1 MTLSDTI
8 TMPRVTPAE
17 YLTREEQ
24 AAEKSEYEDGAII
37 PMPGG
42 TLPHNRIKVNLVTML
57 DALLEALDFEV
68 FNSDMR
74 IRTPDATSYYYP
86 DVCVVAGEPVIDA
99 ETETATLTN
108 PCLVVEV
115 LSRTTAQR
123 DQGSKFERYKTIPT
137 LREYLLVDQY
147 RVQVVQW
154 VRPPQGEMWHAT
166 TYTRLDEHIALQS
179 VPVQLPLQRIYRRVT
194 FARLEEPQP

>member
-1 MTLSDTI
+1 MTLSDT
-8 TMPRVTPAE
+8 TTLPRITPAE

-24 AAEKSEYEDGAII
+24 AAEKSEYEDGVII

-42 TLPHNRIKVNLVTML
+42 TPHHNQIMLNITTLV
-57 DALLEALDFEV
+57 DVAIGEQDFV
-68 FNSDMR
+68 VCNSETR
-74 IRTPDATSYYYP
+74 IRTPDAMNYYYP
-86 DVCVVAGEPVIDA
+86 DLSVVAGEPLFDPGW
-99 ETETATLTN
+99 ETATLTN

-147 RVQVVQW
+147 RVQAVQW
-154 VRPPQGEMWHAT
+154 VRPPQDEMWHAT

-179 VPVQLPLQRIYRRVT
+179 VPVYLPLQRIYRRVT
-194 FARLEEPQP
+194 FAQPEEPQP